1 MATTTKFGYRRW
13 GSNGQLACEYW
24 ISDDGTD
31 APATASSLKFTAGS
45 LSHLHQ
51 AKYHPYNNVRTPR
64 RYGHQH
70 RRRSSSTNS
79 NSSSS
84 SSSSNSSRSGDRNSH
99 GRRGDRSQRDPS
111 LLLHTAKSAGDPSS
125 AKSTQKRLFSRRRRH
140 HYQPSISSKSSS
152 PSSISNPSM
161 SLTTHVSM
169 ASSPVAEKRKSG
181 FLNRLHHL
189 GHNRR
194 RSSVNELAG
203 ADVTPQPL
211 SQQSPPATRT
221 STAAARPTSRNTTPT
236 LTTTTAAAATA
247 IATATTTTTA
257 NEQPGNAAALRPATL
272 NGDADTTHI
281 APPQIM
287 IRAPTARHD
296 DFEGVH
302 YPDGLNPTPLSP
314 SARSNK
320 GIKWAEDCD
329 ATAPRPRRTSSAATH
344 GRRSSI
350 YSKDVDGNFDNV
362 LGVELGVGSK
372 ARRLSV
378 ALPDDLQVDECSLE
392 EHFNYLQRMKHK
404 EIGQG
409 GAAIVKLMQSKT
421 AGSSS
426 EKVYAVKE
434 FRPRDAAEES
444 EYEYERKIKSEFAI
458 SKACDHSNIVKTYRL
473 CHSGD
478 QWYHVMEYCELGDLN
493 DLIAQGNFQRPED
506 RNCMFK
512 QLVRGVDYLHS
523 RGIAHRDLKS
533 ENLLV
538 NKQGCL
544 KIADFGT
551 GEVFCG
557 QHPGVRNC
565 RRQSIIDPNAPTR
578 KCQPGWVGSVPYMAP
593 EIYQR
598 LGKYDPRAV
607 DVWAVAIVY
616 VTLCFG
622 GNPWDFAGQE
632 CKNFR
637 IYMSHWE
644 AFFEKY
650 EDHEIRIGRPVPV
663 FGHIGKFAGLDDQET
678 RVMLMGMLHPEPAK
692 RWKIQDVLECKP
704 VEEAPCCQQDGY
716 SDDIKKRQ
724 KKSLHNHIPMNMRKK
739 LKP

>member
-1 MATTTKFGYRRW
+1 
-13 GSNGQLACEYW
+13 
-24 ISDDGTD
+24 
-31 APATASSLKFTAGS
+31 
-45 LSHLHQ
+45 
-51 AKYHPYNNVRTPR
+51 
-64 RYGHQH
+64 
-70 RRRSSSTNS
+70 
-79 NSSSS
+79 
-84 SSSSNSSRSGDRNSH
+84 
-99 GRRGDRSQRDPS
+99 
-111 LLLHTAKSAGDPSS
+111 
-125 AKSTQKRLFSRRRRH
+125 
-140 HYQPSISSKSSS
+140 
-152 PSSISNPSM
+152 
-161 SLTTHVSM
+161 
-169 ASSPVAEKRKSG
+169 
-181 FLNRLHHL
+181 
-189 GHNRR
+189 
-194 RSSVNELAG
+194 
-203 ADVTPQPL
+203 
-211 SQQSPPATRT
+211 
-221 STAAARPTSRNTTPT
+221 
-236 LTTTTAAAATA
+236 
-247 IATATTTTTA
+247 
-257 NEQPGNAAALRPATL
+257 
-272 NGDADTTHI
+272 
-281 APPQIM
+281 M
-287 IRAPTARHD
+287 IRAPTARLD
-296 DFEGVH
+296 DFADVH
-302 YPDGLNPTPLSP
+302 YPDGLSTSPLSP
-314 SARSNK
+314 SVRSNK
-320 GIKWAEDCD
+320 GIKWAENYDD
-329 ATAPRPRRTSSAATH
+329 LPTRPRRTSSAATH

-362 LGVELGVGSK
+362 LGVETGVGSK

-421 AGSSS
+421 AGPSS

-458 SKACDHSNIVKTYRL
+458 AKACDHSNIVKTFRL

-493 DLIAQGNFQRPED
+493 DLIALGNFHRPED

-551 GEVFCG
+551 GEVFSG

-565 RRQSIIDPNAPTR
+565 RRQSIVDPNDPIR

-622 GNPWDFAGQE
+622 GNPWDYAGPE

-637 IYMSHWE
+637 IYMAHWE
-644 AFFEKY
+644 AFFEQC
-650 EDHEIRIGRPVPV
+650 EDGEIRIGRQIPA
-663 FGHIGKFAGLDDQET
+663 FGHLGKMAGLDDQET

-692 RWKIQDVLECKP
+692 RWKIQDVLACKP
-704 VEEAPCCQQDGY
+704 VEEAPCCQQQGY

-724 KKSLHNHIPMNMRKK
+724 KKSLHNHVPSNMKKK
-739 LKP
+739 LKS

>member
-1 MATTTKFGYRRW
+1 
-13 GSNGQLACEYW
+13 
-24 ISDDGTD
+24 
-31 APATASSLKFTAGS
+31 
-45 LSHLHQ
+45 
-51 AKYHPYNNVRTPR
+51 
-64 RYGHQH
+64 
-70 RRRSSSTNS
+70 
-79 NSSSS
+79 
-84 SSSSNSSRSGDRNSH
+84 
-99 GRRGDRSQRDPS
+99 
-111 LLLHTAKSAGDPSS
+111 
-125 AKSTQKRLFSRRRRH
+125 
-140 HYQPSISSKSSS
+140 
-152 PSSISNPSM
+152 
-161 SLTTHVSM
+161 
-169 ASSPVAEKRKSG
+169 
-181 FLNRLHHL
+181 
-189 GHNRR
+189 
-194 RSSVNELAG
+194 
-203 ADVTPQPL
+203 
-211 SQQSPPATRT
+211 
-221 STAAARPTSRNTTPT
+221 
-236 LTTTTAAAATA
+236 
-247 IATATTTTTA
+247 
-257 NEQPGNAAALRPATL
+257 
-272 NGDADTTHI
+272 
-281 APPQIM
+281 M
-287 IRAPTARHD
+287 IRAPTAHHD
-296 DFEGVH
+296 DSEEVH
-302 YPDGLNPTPLSP
+302 YPDGISPAPLSP
-314 SARSNK
+314 GQRSNK
-320 GIKWAEDCD
+320 GIKWAENYDEGP
-329 ATAPRPRRTSSAATH
+329 PRPRRTSSAATH

-362 LGVELGVGSK
+362 LGVETGVGSK

-404 EIGQG
+404 EIGAG

-426 EKVYAVKE
+426 DKVYAVKE

-444 EYEYERKIKSEFAI
+444 EYDYERKIKSEFAI
-458 SKACDHSNIVKTYRL
+458 SKACEHSNIVKTFRL

-493 DLIAQGNFQRPED
+493 DLIVQGSFQRRED

-565 RRQSIIDPNAPTR
+565 RRQSIIDPDEPIR
-578 KCQPGWVGSVPYMAP
+578 RCQPGWVGSVPYMAP

-622 GNPWDFAGQE
+622 ANPWDEARRE

-637 IYMSHWE
+637 IFMQHWE
-644 AFFEKY
+644 AWLEHFD
-650 EDHEIRIGRPVPV
+650 DHEIRDGRAVPG
-663 FGHIGKFAGLDDQET
+663 FGHKGNFACLDDQET
-678 RVMLMGMLHPEPAK
+678 RVMLMGMLHPEPAR
-692 RWKIQDVLECKP
+692 RWTIRQVLESKP
-704 VEEAPCCQQDGY
+704 VVEAACCQQEGY
-716 SDDIKKRQ
+716 SDDIKTRQ
-724 KKSLHNHIPMNMRKK
+724 KKSLHNHIPDNMKK
-739 LKP
+739 RLKMKS